1 MPENELKMIF
11 SKNLN
16 HYLSESG
23 ENQVE
28 VAKKLGISISTFS
41 SWCTGQ
47 RMPRME
53 KSDLI
58 EDSIDKSKSN
68 QAFFRL
74 KKGLEPYNID
84 SDDADFILD
93 VFKAHKKRNED

>member
-28 VAKKLGISISTFS
+28 VGKKIRNKHFYFFKLVHRAKNAKN
-41 SWCTGQ
+41 GQ
-47 RMPRME
+47 
-53 KSDLI
+53 
-58 EDSIDKSKSN
+58 N
-68 QAFFRL
+68 
-74 KKGLEPYNID
+74 
-84 SDDADFILD
+84 
-93 VFKAHKKRNED
+93 

>member
-47 RMPRME
+47 RMPRM
-53 KSDLI
+53 D
-58 EDSIDKSKSN
+58 
-68 QAFFRL
+68 
-74 KKGLEPYNID
+74 
-84 SDDADFILD
+84 
-93 VFKAHKKRNED
+93 